1 MSKNK
6 YQRQHAMHGATV
18 CFKYQ
23 NKPIQKQSINMKG
36 SIVFRGGPA
45 RFQTLHIQD
54 NEAIDAVVV
63 YGLE

>member
-6 YQRQHAMHGATV
+6 YQRQHAMHGATA

-36 SIVFRGGPA
+36 AIVFQGGAA
-45 RFQTLHIQD
+45 RFQSLHIQN
-54 NEAIDAVVV
+54 NEELSLIHI
-63 YGLE
+63 